1 MSLFQQSVEIWQSG
15 GVLMLPLAA
24 LAFLIYWTALDL
36 YYQFNN
42 GQLLKADPA
51 ALPNWVEQ
59 PAQAQPAVREILEFC
74 QTEAGCLDELQ
85 DRFQEVQSAHIPRID
100 RRIHFLTILVSAAP
114 LMGLLGTVMG
124 MLSTFDGLTSSL
136 GRTIELVAAGIS
148 EALITT
154 QTGLMIAIPGLV
166 MLYLVQKRRNHL
178 QMLLVRLESLT
189 MQAFEQR
196 GGALAP

>member
-42 GQLLKADPA
+42 GHLLKADPA

-74 QTEAGCLDELQ
+74 QTEAGSLDELQ